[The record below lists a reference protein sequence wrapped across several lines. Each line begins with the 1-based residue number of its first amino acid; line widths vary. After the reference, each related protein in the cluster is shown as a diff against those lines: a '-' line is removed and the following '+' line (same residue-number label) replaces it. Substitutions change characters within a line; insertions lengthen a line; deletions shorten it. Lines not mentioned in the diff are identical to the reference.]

1 MSSIEHM
8 VLSWFDWLSY
18 MIIAISLLDLR
29 LNRKLIVQISVLSV
43 LTGFMSYAIDEE
55 FASLI
60 IAVLIFFVTYFTFK
74 LKISKTLIVYA
85 LSTII
90 IISIQGLT
98 ISLANLLIENI
109 YNLFIFGVAVQI
121 IGFLL
126 LLLLVWKFPL
136 SILLHF
142 ILSGNR
148 VFLYLISNSF
158 ALAFAL
164 LLSWHFD
171 RSGFMDDFIVIAFLF
186 MTLITI
192 NFVILNNGLKNKSQE
207 DELRIYKMYAP
218 MIESLMDDLK
228 SRQHEFDNLIQ
239 ALKMEIQ
246 QYEDNPV
253 IVQSILQMGEAN
265 SLSNLAKFQNKLVSG
280 LIYSKVLLANDNDID
295 FTVIL
300 KSYAI
305 KTVMKEYEI
314 VEILGILVDNAFE
327 TGVEKNKVY
336 LEISEEKD
344 MSVIQVKNKHPYLSK
359 EEKELF
365 FKRGISSKGVKRG
378 YGLFRLK
385 EICKKYKTDILVD
398 NIELDGTNFV
408 LFEVKIQNG

>member
-1 MSSIEHM
+1 MSLIEHM
-8 VLSWFDWLSY
+8 VLSWFDWFSY
-18 MIIAISLLDLR
+18 MIIALSLLDLR
-29 LNRKLIVQISVLSV
+29 LSRKLIAQITVLSV
-43 LTGFMSYAIDEE
+43 LSGFMSYAIDEQ

-60 IAVLIFFVTYFTFK
+60 LAVLIFLVTYFTFK

-85 LSTII
+85 LSTIMI
-90 IISIQGLT
+90 ITIQGLT

-109 YNLFIFGVAVQI
+109 NNLFIFGVIVQI
-121 IGFLL
+121 IGLL
-126 LLLLVWKFPL
+126 LLLLLLWKFPL
-136 SILLHF
+136 SVLLRF

-171 RSGFMDDFIVIAFLF
+171 RSGFMDDFIIIAFLF
-186 MTLITI
+186 ITLITI

-239 ALKMEIQ
+239 ALRVEIQ

-359 EEKELF
+359 EEKEHF